1 MYSGYSVHMLLGID
15 RGLTGV
21 EAAAALAASAAR
33 HVGWWLEWQ
42 VRAGFQAG
50 TRELTEM
57 DLGSQAVRT
66 SASS

>member
-1 MYSGYSVHMLLGID
+1 MFNGYSVHMLLGID
-15 RGLTGV
+15 RGLAGV

-42 VRAGFQAG
+42 ARAGVQAG
-50 TRELTEM
+50 TRELAEM
-57 DLGSQAVRT
+57 ELGSQAVRT